1 MSIQV
6 YYFTGTS
13 NPTLLRMVKLES
25 DINAADLEEG
35 EILDSGEE
43 AQAEVTEELKKKKKK
58 KKRKRKPTNE
68 SADGNADK
76 NHSSLKRPKK
86 SFKYI
91 DYDKCEED
99 LFDPSPRKRQQQGG
113 DHHASSKRPNN
124 AINKWAM
131 ENDNQS
137 FVSQNFNKDLDSI
150 EEEYCQSEEHYSDEL
165 TESGPKRRKLGH
177 QHSRRKKSNATGDR
191 RNSKA
196 SRKVV
201 PESKLKKLVCKFYL
215 EGKCF
220 KGDDCTYRHDGSPSK
235 KPELCKFYLNS
246 SCRSGDGSTCFSN
259 ENCKFSHDPLNDETR
274 KMLAKCLDSGK
285 LPSDIRCE
293 EDDDMYDDCP
303 FDIKK
308 PSLLG
313 SPPKHLRDPMAQ
325 DMMERNQ
332 NSALRL
338 NLKNVMTTGDFTP
351 VNSEGQDDSWDGEK
365 SQEVDYK
372 SNFTEQNES
381 GINDSQDEKLS
392 SNSLNVNDET
402 CERETETKQASP
414 TQSIPTHLPKKQ
426 RELFIRIQQQQ
437 REAEILQDGENQ
449 TETNE
454 EEENWYSDDDD
465 DDDDEEEEG
474 DQPLTAVLKKIQ
486 QRNTGSIEKII
497 QEEEKRSIPKLA
509 DFIPPPMSRNEVIQ
523 NDKKILPNYSKGIDP
538 RTGRRPPLLPPP
550 MHDGNQDQQ
559 NQQNPRF
566 NFPVNTSPARMQ
578 SDFQDNN
585 QSNNWSPNNHDSNVF
600 NNQQFNMRMNEPG
613 PVRGNFRNP
622 LQNPVMRGL
631 PSPDATM
638 AMMGS
643 NKPFQGVMQ
652 NNLRM
657 NRDPR
662 ANVTSNRDPR
672 SNQINRD
679 PRIDVSPS
687 RDLRID
693 ISSRDPRAMKIDS
706 RDPRGVPTGDTDMRP
721 MNFQSKKQNVNC
733 AIDSRDPRQKGMNQM
748 MSSNNMDQTTIPSL
762 TNQNLKSVFKAIDP
776 TDSPFC

>member
-1 MSIQV
+1 MD
-6 YYFTGTS
+6 
-13 NPTLLRMVKLES
+13 TLPFSTR
-25 DINAADLEEG
+25 
-35 EILDSGEE
+35 
-43 AQAEVTEELKKKKKK
+43 
-58 KKRKRKPTNE
+58 
-68 SADGNADK
+68 
-76 NHSSLKRPKK
+76 
-86 SFKYI
+86 
-91 DYDKCEED
+91 
-99 LFDPSPRKRQQQGG
+99 
-113 DHHASSKRPNN
+113 
-124 AINKWAM
+124 
-131 ENDNQS
+131 
-137 FVSQNFNKDLDSI
+137 
-150 EEEYCQSEEHYSDEL
+150 
-165 TESGPKRRKLGH
+165 
-177 QHSRRKKSNATGDR
+177 
-191 RNSKA
+191 
-196 SRKVV
+196 
-201 PESKLKKLVCKFYL
+201 YL
-215 EGKCF
+215 
-220 KGDDCTYRHDGSPSK
+220 
-235 KPELCKFYLNS
+235 LYL
-246 SCRSGDGSTCFSN
+246 
-259 ENCKFSHDPLNDETR
+259 LNDAIGMIHFHRMANFYANKE
-274 KMLAKCLDSGK
+274 
-285 LPSDIRCE
+285 PE
-293 EDDDMYDDCP
+293 ECNDY
-303 FDIKK
+303 
-308 PSLLG
+308 
-313 SPPKHLRDPMAQ
+313 
-325 DMMERNQ
+325 
-332 NSALRL
+332 
-338 NLKNVMTTGDFTP
+338 GDFTP

-486 QRNTGSIEKII
+486 QCEPESMQENTTKAPAFDIASMISAIKNQSFSQSRSDQSSDDDRGCQSTPNQRMIRRDPRLSRDLGSEKKSPGNVSQKLPGKDDYFLVSLEISTPGNYHKYAIATIRDSNLRNDPRIKKLIEKYGSIEKII

-733 AIDSRDPRQKGMNQM
+733 AIDRRDPRQKGMNQM